1 MYGVYTRAVL
11 SIEFWFR
18 VLDTD
23 DDGLL
28 SLFELEYFYEE
39 QYRRL
44 MQQGYEPIPFTDTV
58 CQVRSRLAESR
69 CNARARLPHA
79 SFTESHNLL
88 LHYSYK
94 VHRTAHWHWHCTQM
108 LDMVKPERK
117 TAISLMDVKRE
128 RTMCDVFFDAF
139 VNVDKYLEHEGAD
152 PFSVVKVPLASR
164 LLRLRSDFSTH

>member
-1 MYGVYTRAVL
+1 ML

-58 CQVRSRLAESR
+58 CQVRSRCR
-69 CNARARLPHA
+69 CRCRCALPRADGTVTLVREVTVLVA
-79 SFTESHNLL
+79 
-88 LHYSYK
+88 YSYI
-94 VHRTAHWHWHCTQM
+94 VRRTARRCWTW
-108 LDMVKPERK
+108 
-117 TAISLMDVKRE
+117 
-128 RTMCDVFFDAF
+128 
-139 VNVDKYLEHEGAD
+139 
-152 PFSVVKVPLASR
+152 
-164 LLRLRSDFSTH
+164 